1 MTFLNAL
8 LALGAMA
15 FSIPLIIHLLNRSRY
30 LTVDWGAMQFLESS
44 VRVNARRIQWKQ
56 LLLLLIRCLIPVV
69 LALAMARPIILSWRD
84 SGAANAMALAV
95 VLDDSMSM
103 QTIDEPDGNSRRNRW
118 RIACDQLTEIAD
130 QLPTGSTVCL
140 VLAGSPLEMYAD
152 LDTDACKDQLERL
165 SQQTTFAGKFDLVT
179 SLERGLD
186 WLRQA
191 SHSKRHLVVVSD
203 FASSDWSSGPESP
216 IEGAQ
221 QRIAGQSVPVPWS
234 FLNVAKRMTEDE
246 SRSDTAIKTMEIAP
260 RVATVG
266 APLTVTAS
274 LQNFSSTPQQVPV
287 RLIADGDEIE
297 MQSLTVPARSTLTTR
312 FRWIPK
318 SQGDAELKVELG
330 KEDRTPADN
339 SITRV
344 MRVMDP
350 VRVLLVDGGSRDEA
364 MRSESDFLRYALTPF
379 ALLQGLPGDLFST
392 RVVDPNGWDQ
402 ATLREQDL
410 VVCCNVPDLPVPQ
423 RQWLRAFV
431 ERGGGLMFAL
441 GDRVQVERY
450 NTWEPISENG
460 VRPGT
465 FSKRSEWSGAV
476 RVSDSP
482 FFDLAPQVIESMA
495 SLQFHHRIT
504 IEEVDREAWSGFLFE
519 DGAPWILNCP
529 IGRGRCLWMLSSCD
543 DGDGN
548 FPARPSYVPM
558 MQKLMLFAA
567 ATPSGWRLSDPG
579 SRWLEHWERTGSETP
594 PAIEWMARHSG
605 RPDSL
610 MSTAELKPILDQ
622 ASEASRLSSEIALP
636 RWSGIVQ
643 ATLGSDI
650 RKMMVDVP
658 PGDRSRELTRD
669 LLTEERFEAVA
680 VQAGASP
687 TNSVDGWLSLV
698 RSRWSGREL
707 WFWCWLLLLAL
718 VVAELALQ
726 QSFLPKR
733 SLLLPAS
740 TSESAPADA
749 SRGAA

>member
-30 LTVDWGAMQFLESS
+30 LTVDWGAMQFLETS
-44 VRVNARRIQWKQ
+44 VRVNARRIEWKQ

-103 QTIDEPDGNSRRNRW
+103 QTIDDPDGNSSRTRW
-118 RIACDQLTEIAD
+118 RIACDQLAEVAD
-130 QLPTGSTVCL
+130 QLPTGSSVCL
-140 VLAGSPLEMYAD
+140 VLAGSPPEMYGD
-152 LDTDACKDQLERL
+152 LDTDACKEQLERL
-165 SQQTTFAGKFDLVT
+165 SQQTTFAGTFELGA
-179 SLERGLD
+179 SLERGLE
-186 WLRQA
+186 WLQQA

-216 IEGAQ
+216 IEAAR
-221 QRIAGQSVPVPWS
+221 QRIAGQTIPVPWS

-246 SRSDTAIKTMEIAP
+246 SRSDTGIKTMEIAP
-260 RVATVG
+260 RVATIG

-274 LQNFSSTPQQVPV
+274 LQNFSPTPQQVPV
-287 RLIADGDEIE
+287 RLSADGDEIE
-297 MQSLTVPARSTLTTR
+297 MQSLTIPGRSTRTMR

-318 SQGDAELKVELG
+318 SHGDTELKVELG
-330 KEDRTPADN
+330 KEDGTPADN

-344 MRVMDP
+344 MRVMNP

-364 MRSESDFLRYALTPF
+364 MKSESDFLRYALTPF
-379 ALLQGLPGDLFST
+379 ALLQGLPGDVFST
-392 RVVDPNGWDQ
+392 RVVDPNGWDE
-402 ATLREQDL
+402 AILREHDL
-410 VVCCNVPDLPVPQ
+410 VVGCNVPDLSAPQ

-441 GDRVQVERY
+441 GDSVQVERY

-460 VRPGT
+460 LRPGT
-465 FSKRSEWSGAV
+465 FSNRSEWSGTV

-495 SLQFHHRIT
+495 SLQFHHRIA

-529 IGRGRCLWMLSSCD
+529 IGRGRCLWMMSSCD

-548 FPARPSYVPM
+548 FPARPAYVPM

-579 SRWLEHWERTGSETP
+579 SRWLERWERTGTGTP
-594 PAIEWMARHSG
+594 SSIEWIARHSG
-605 RPDSL
+605 QQDAPI
-610 MSTAELKPILDQ
+610 STAELTPILDQ
-622 ASEASRLSSEIALP
+622 AGEEPRLSSEIALP
-636 RWSGIVQ
+636 RHSGIVQ
-643 ATLGSDI
+643 ATLGSEI
-650 RKMMVDVP
+650 RKMMVDVS
-658 PGDRSRELTRD
+658 PGDRSRELSRD
-669 LLTEERFEAVA
+669 LLTEERFETVA
-680 VQAGASP
+680 VQAGANPAISA
-687 TNSVDGWLSLV
+687 DAWLSQV

-707 WFWCWLLLLAL
+707 WFWCWMLLVAL

-740 TSESAPADA
+740 ASESAPADA

>member
-84 SGAANAMALAV
+84 SGASNAMALAV

-103 QTIDEPDGNSRRNRW
+103 QTIDDPDGNSRRTRW
-118 RIACDQLTEIAD
+118 RIACDQLAEIAD

-140 VLAGSPLEMYAD
+140 VLAGSPPEMYGD
-152 LDTDACKDQLERL
+152 LDTDACKDQLESL
-165 SQQTTFAGKFDLVT
+165 SQQTTFAGTFDLSA
-179 SLERGLD
+179 SLDRGLG
-186 WLRQA
+186 WLQQA
-191 SHSKRHLVVVSD
+191 SQSKRHLVVVSD
-203 FASSDWSSGPESP
+203 FAGSDWSSGPDSQVQEARRRMA
-216 IEGAQ
+216 AQ
-221 QRIAGQSVPVPWS
+221 SIPVPWS
-234 FLNVAKRMTEDE
+234 FLKVSMANTQND
-246 SRSDTAIKTMEIAP
+246 SRSDIAVKTMEITP

-266 APLTVTAS
+266 APLIVTAS
-274 LQNFSSTPQQVPV
+274 LQNFSETPQQVPV
-287 RLIADGDEIE
+287 RLSADNNEIE
-297 MQSLTVPARSTLTTR
+297 MQSLTVPGRSTRTTR

-318 SQGDAELKVELG
+318 SHGDTELKVELE
-330 KEDRTPADN
+330 KEDGTPADN

-364 MRSESDFLRYALTPF
+364 MKSESDFLRYALTPF
-379 ALLQGLPGDLFST
+379 ALLQGLPGDVFST

-402 ATLREQDL
+402 TILREQDL
-410 VVCCNVPDLPVPQ
+410 VVCCNVPDLLAPQ

-441 GDRVQVERY
+441 GDSVQVERY

-460 VRPGT
+460 LRPAT
-465 FSKRSEWSGAV
+465 FSNRSEWSGTV

-504 IEEVDREAWSGFLFE
+504 IEEVDREAWSGFAYE
-519 DGAPWILNCP
+519 DGAPWIVTFP

-548 FPARPSYVPM
+548 FPARPAYVPM

-567 ATPSGWRLSDPG
+567 ATPSGWRLSEPG
-579 SRWLEHWERTGSETP
+579 SRWLERWETTGSGTP
-594 PAIEWMARHSG
+594 SSIEWIARHSG
-605 RPDSL
+605 QQDSPI
-610 MSTAELKPILDQ
+610 STAELTPILDQ
-622 ASEASRLSSEIALP
+622 AGEEPRLSSEIALP
-636 RWSGIVQ
+636 RHSGIVQ

-650 RKMMVDVP
+650 RKMMVDVSL
-658 PGDRSRELTRD
+658 GDRSHELSRD
-669 LLTEERFEAVA
+669 LLTAERFEAVA
-680 VQAGASP
+680 LQAGANP
-687 TNSVDGWLSLV
+687 ATSVDGWLSLV

-707 WFWCWLLLLAL
+707 WFWCWMLLVAL

-733 SLLLPAS
+733 SSLLPAS
-740 TSESAPADA
+740 ASESAPADT

>member
-140 VLAGSPLEMYAD
+140 VLAGSPPEMYGD

-186 WLRQA
+186 WLQQA

-287 RLIADGDEIE
+287 RLSADGDEIE

-330 KEDRTPADN
+330 KEDRAPADN

-379 ALLQGLPGDLFST
+379 ALLQGLPGDVFST

-423 RQWLRAFV
+423 RQWLLAFV
-431 ERGGGLMFAL
+431 
-441 GDRVQVERY
+441 
-450 NTWEPISENG
+450 
-460 VRPGT
+460 
-465 FSKRSEWSGAV
+465 
-476 RVSDSP
+476 
-482 FFDLAPQVIESMA
+482 
-495 SLQFHHRIT
+495 
-504 IEEVDREAWSGFLFE
+504 
-519 DGAPWILNCP
+519 
-529 IGRGRCLWMLSSCD
+529 
-543 DGDGN
+543 
-548 FPARPSYVPM
+548 
-558 MQKLMLFAA
+558 
-567 ATPSGWRLSDPG
+567 
-579 SRWLEHWERTGSETP
+579 
-594 PAIEWMARHSG
+594 
-605 RPDSL
+605 
-610 MSTAELKPILDQ
+610 
-622 ASEASRLSSEIALP
+622 
-636 RWSGIVQ
+636 
-643 ATLGSDI
+643 
-650 RKMMVDVP
+650 
-658 PGDRSRELTRD
+658 
-669 LLTEERFEAVA
+669 
-680 VQAGASP
+680 
-687 TNSVDGWLSLV
+687 
-698 RSRWSGREL
+698 
-707 WFWCWLLLLAL
+707 
-718 VVAELALQ
+718 
-726 QSFLPKR
+726 
-733 SLLLPAS
+733 
-740 TSESAPADA
+740 
-749 SRGAA
+749 